1 MSVEE
6 SKASTQNSMG
16 SSEALNSSGGPNIM
30 QTSSLDSSENSG
42 DEFSSKK
49 QVDDEYFK
57 KQEKQYQFILDLLQK
72 ELEVKEKEKERK
84 AAVKA
89 LFKDDA
95 DRATFGIQD
104 KTIKFMTKHIKSY
117 KKELRIKDGQ
127 LKKDSDYVK
136 VDDTWVQLSKL
147 MLYPFR
153 EQFLKERM

>member
-1 MSVEE
+1 M
-6 SKASTQNSMG
+6 
-16 SSEALNSSGGPNIM
+16 
-30 QTSSLDSSENSG
+30 
-42 DEFSSKK
+42 
-49 QVDDEYFK
+49 
-57 KQEKQYQFILDLLQK
+57 LQK

-95 DRATFGIQD
+95 DRAAFGIQD

-127 LKKDSDYVK
+127 LRKDSDYVK

>member
-95 DRATFGIQD
+95 DRAAFGIQD

-153 EQFLKERM
+153 VQFLKERM